1 MRQVVLDTET
11 TGLEASQG
19 HRIIEIGC
27 VELVNRKL
35 TGNHY
40 QQYINPEREIDAGAF
55 RVHGITD
62 EFLQDKP
69 VFANIADDFLDFVRG
84 AELIIHNA
92 AFDIEFLNHELG
104 RIGGG
109 ETRMEDVCQIVDSIA
124 IARHKHPGQ
133 RNSLDALCRR
143 YGVDNSQRTLH
154 GALLDAE
161 ILADVFLA
169 MSGGQTAFQLAGT
182 DPNAAQGPGLTGPR
196 RLSRERPRLRV
207 IRASAEEESRNRE
220 MLDLIASTC
229 PEAEVLAQKLLR
241 EPASTDREPTADS
254 DRAPEP
260 QAGN

>member
-11 TGLEASQG
+11 TGLEPTQG

-55 RVHGITD
+55 RVHGISE
-62 EFLQDKP
+62 EFLRDKP
-69 VFANIADDFLDFVRG
+69 VFAHIVDDFLDFVRD

-92 AFDIEFLNHELG
+92 TFDIEFLDHELG

-109 ETRMEDVCQIVDSIA
+109 ETRMEDVCQIVDSLTM
-124 IARHKHPGQ
+124 ARHKHPGQ
-133 RNSLDALCRR
+133 RNGLDALCRR

-169 MSGGQTAFQLAGT
+169 MSGGQTAFQLAGNDLT
-182 DPNAAQGPGLTGPR
+182 AARKPGLTRPR
-196 RLSRERPRLRV
+196 RLPRERPRLRV
-207 IRASAEEESRNRE
+207 IRASEEEESRNRE
-220 MLDLIASTC
+220 MLGLIADTC

-241 EPASTDREPTADS
+241 EPAPTERDPAEGS
-254 DRAPEP
+254 DQAP
-260 QAGN
+260 